1 MKLTFVNVGYGE
13 AILLECPDPKSADG
27 TFVMLIDGGSAEVSE
42 FADRSTGRIPL
53 SSYLEARGLTHIDV
67 MVNTHIHEDHIC
79 GLLPAARAFPP
90 AVLWVI
96 PTAAAW
102 HGEMKT
108 LDVSLART
116 PSQRKFIRAIN
127 DWQTLCRLVE
137 AHGGRVETP
146 AARKLRAAVRP
157 FTLSDTGAGHGAYRR
172 TGNRSAPRCLQR
184 WRTLF

>member
-146 AARKLRAAVRP
+146 AAGSSGSCAALY
-157 FTLSDTGAGHGAYRR
+157 TIGYWRR
-172 TGNRSAPRCLQR
+172 TRSVSKNWKQVCARCLQR